1 MNRGDDEK
9 WERERVSESGVVRHT
24 KKNKK
29 KIIVVCRELSLCSY
43 AEYNFH
49 NIISRYLALESAICP
64 RGWETCF
71 SLNQKAYM
79 YTQLFLS
86 MLCVLCSS
94 LLVSLSLTILFNFFS
109 RKIRTYIRSDI
120 KTTRW
125 WTRKYTQTTRPKA
138 AQKLTTLAR
147 EKEKRKLRGRHRLY
161 M

>member
-1 MNRGDDEK
+1 MR
-9 WERERVSESGVVRHT
+9 ERESEWVRCRPTH

-49 NIISRYLALESAICP
+49 NIISRYLALESGICP

-71 SLNQKAYM
+71 SLNKKAYM
-79 YTQLFLS
+79 YTQLFFIYVVCF
-86 MLCVLCSS
+86 MLFSS
-94 LLVSLSLTILFNFFS
+94 RISLSPFYLIFFS